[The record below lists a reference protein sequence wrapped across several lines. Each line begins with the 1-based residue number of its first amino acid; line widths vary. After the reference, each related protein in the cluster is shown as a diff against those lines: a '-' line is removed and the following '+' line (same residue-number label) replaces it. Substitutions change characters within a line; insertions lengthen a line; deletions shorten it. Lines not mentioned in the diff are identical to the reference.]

1 MRRAVRSEAVR
12 SSAVLSRAALFG
24 GLAVLAA
31 VPPVV
36 AVVRTSAAR
45 PAPHQAAALTDGRA
59 RTGVPRVVGYR
70 GLRLTVPAGW
80 EVHDLERDPS
90 RCVRYDRHAVYL
102 GRPGPQP
109 DCPARLVGRTEAIH
123 LQPADRVRPAADGRA
138 SRTVVHGAQLATFD
152 LPQTVDHEARL
163 TVPEAGVTITGVYG
177 TDPAALQRL
186 LRHTRLTTTASAAGS
201 RTTTPS
207 TQATPSTPA
216 IPAVPAV
223 PSVPAVPGVPPV
235 PAVPVAPPVPSMPAA
250 APVVR
255 SVPSVPPEVS
265 MPTEPSIPDGPFEPF
280 EPDVP
285 RGPDSASA
293 PIVDRRPWVRGKG
306 FDTCTAPSLK
316 AMRAWRPSFKVTN
329 IYIGGAA
336 RGCAQPN
343 LTKRWVREV
352 REMGYRITPTYVGLQ
367 APCSSRP
374 QRFSA
379 KNAASQGAKS
389 AVDAARKARALGI
402 RKGAPIYYDMEAYKT
417 NQPGCRA
424 AVLRFVDNWVRKLKK
439 AGYKP
444 CLYSS
449 VKSGIRDVGRAEGIS
464 RPVGVWFANWDGR
477 AKVYG
482 DPFIPD
488 HWWNRHRRIK
498 QYRGGHKERHGGV
511 TINIDSNIVDG
522 RVY

>member
-1 MRRAVRSEAVR
+1 MRRAVRSKGVQ

-24 GLAVLAA
+24 GLAVAA
-31 VPPVV
+31 AIPPVV
-36 AVVRTSAAR
+36 AAVRTSTAR
-45 PAPHQAAALTDGRA
+45 PAHHQAAALTDGRA
-59 RTGVPRVVGYR
+59 RTDVPHVIGYR

-123 LQPADRVRPAADGRA
+123 LQPAGRELPAAHGRA
-138 SRTVVHGAQLATFD
+138 SRMVVHGAQLATFE
-152 LPQTVDHEARL
+152 LPRTVDHEARL
-163 TVPEAGVTITGVYG
+163 TVPEVGVTITGVYG
-177 TDPAALQRL
+177 TDPDALQWM
-186 LRHTRLTTTASAAGS
+186 LRHTRLATTASDAGS
-201 RTTTPS
+201 RTSP
-207 TQATPSTPA
+207 QASPSTPS
-216 IPAVPAV
+216 VPPM
-223 PSVPAVPGVPPV
+223 PSVPAMPSI
-235 PAVPVAPPVPSMPAA
+235 PAIPSAPPLPSIPA

-255 SVPSVPPEVS
+255 SVPSVPPEISVPS
-265 MPTEPSIPDGPFEPF
+265 EPSVPDVPFEPS
-280 EPDVP
+280 EPSVP

-306 FDTCTAPSLK
+306 FDTCTAPSLA

-352 REMGYRITPTYVGLQ
+352 REMDYRITPTYVGLQ

-379 KNAASQGAKS
+379 KNAASHGAKS
-389 AVDAARKARALGI
+389 AVDAARKARRLGI
-402 RKGAPIYYDMEAYKT
+402 REGAPIYYDMEAYKT
-417 NQPGCRA
+417 NKPGCRA
-424 AVLRFVDNWVRKLKK
+424 AVLRFVDSWVRRLKK

-449 VKSGIRDVGRAEGIS
+449 VRSGIRDVGRAEGIS
-464 RPVGVWFANWDGR
+464 RPVAIWFANWDGR

-488 HWWNRHRRIK
+488 SWWNRHRRIK
-498 QYRGGHKERHGGV
+498 QYRGGHKETHGGV